1 MSAAPSVATT
11 AAPSSLL
18 GKTDWD
24 IDRIGDITVN
34 FSEVATEEEIKITFS
49 VHRRDATV
57 RVFQEDCRTAVDES
71 VIGLMTTRAPVT
83 GTKDTLEVF
92 LDIKQDSVSESPIFS
107 EIDAETGKISICV
120 RVDLLSASD
129 MSSVVFYDQQL
140 SLTVDMTADFAVQDI
155 DLVRGFDSIDVVA
168 SFDYT
173 VTACQC
179 NESFECEPQILT
191 QASDALIC
199 IETSATNVEIASI
212 RQLVFNQGSLSQN
225 AVSDGAEDE
234 LTIVNVSGKKAVVR
248 TKLTSSFFELDFPEK
263 IVAAGVCTLKF
274 VDDNG
279 QVRRLNAPVNTGRT
293 LQQIGGGQPEE
304 VGFAVELLLEAG
316 AESSGADKIATTLS
330 FMMAATV
337 YGAAMLM

>member
-1 MSAAPSVATT
+1 VT
-11 AAPSSLL
+11 
-18 GKTDWD
+18 K
-24 IDRIGDITVN
+24 
-34 FSEVATEEEIKITFS
+34 
-49 VHRRDATV
+49 
-57 RVFQEDCRTAVDES
+57 
-71 VIGLMTTRAPVT
+71 RAPVA
-83 GTKDTLEVF
+83 GTKDKLEVF

-107 EIDAETGKISICV
+107 QIDTETGKISICV

-140 SLTVDMTADFAVQDI
+140 FVTVDMTADFAVQDI
-155 DLVRGFDSIDVVA
+155 DLVRGFDSVDVDA

-199 IETSATNVEIASI
+199 IETNTTNVEIASI
-212 RQLVFNQGSLSQN
+212 RQLIFNQGSLAQT
-225 AVSDGAEDE
+225 AVSDGTEDE

-248 TKLTSSFFELDFPEK
+248 TKLASAFFGQDFPEN
-263 IVAAGVCTLKF
+263 IEAVGVCTLKF

-279 QVRRLNAPVNTGRT
+279 QVRRLNAPVNIGRI
-293 LQQIGGGQPEE
+293 LQQAAEDQPEQ
-304 VGFAVELLLEAG
+304 VGFAVELFLEAG
-316 AESSGADKIATTLS
+316 AESSGADKIATTVS
-330 FMMAATV
+330 FMMAALV

>member
-1 MSAAPSVATT
+1 
-11 AAPSSLL
+11 
-18 GKTDWD
+18 
-24 IDRIGDITVN
+24 
-34 FSEVATEEEIKITFS
+34 
-49 VHRRDATV
+49 
-57 RVFQEDCRTAVDES
+57 
-71 VIGLMTTRAPVT
+71 MTTRAPVT